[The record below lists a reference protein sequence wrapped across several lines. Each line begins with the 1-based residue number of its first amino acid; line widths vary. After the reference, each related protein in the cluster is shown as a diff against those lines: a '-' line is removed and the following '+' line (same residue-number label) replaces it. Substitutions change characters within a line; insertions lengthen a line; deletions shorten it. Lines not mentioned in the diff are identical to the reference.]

1 MYSKVLLPVSGEA
14 RGERSRKALATAMA
28 VSSGEIILLHVT
40 EPISQVVGGEARTEL
55 EREESAQG
63 LTLLCPIIEILENAG
78 AAFHTRVEPGTIAE
92 TIVRIADEENADL
105 IVMYTDGRDGLS
117 DMLLGSI
124 TERVLRNTGVD
135 LLAVRS

>member
-1 MYSKVLLPVSGEA
+1 MYSKVLLPVSGES
-14 RGERSRKALATAMA
+14 RGERSRKALAKAMA

-40 EPISQVVGGEARTEL
+40 EPISQVVGGEARQEL

-63 LTLLCPIIEILENAG
+63 LTLLCPIIEILETAG
-78 AAFHTRVEPGTIAE
+78 ADFYTRVEAGTIAE
-92 TIVRIADEENADL
+92 IIVRIADEEKADL

-135 LLAVRS
+135 LLAVRN

>member
-1 MYSKVLLPVSGEA
+1 MYSKVLLPVSGES
-14 RGERSRKALATAMA
+14 RGERSRKALAKAMA

-78 AAFHTRVEPGTIAE
+78 AAFHTRVEAGTIAE
-92 TIVRIADEENADL
+92 TIVRVADEEKADL

-124 TERVLRNTGVD
+124 TERVLRNAEVD